1 MTVPDIH
8 PHAQAVRLFYDN
20 EQPVSASAFSNII
33 HIAYRPDPSSGK
45 DIILWEDIK
54 AAFDEVMHV
63 RSGTFVLPF
72 LKGPDFKK

>member
-1 MTVPDIH
+1 MTIPDIH

-20 EQPVSASAFSNII
+20 EQPVSASAFNNII
-33 HIAYRPDPSSGK
+33 HIAYHPDPCSGK

-54 AAFDEVMHV
+54 AAFDDVMHV